1 MRDKEKL
8 DSPLIFLQMHYAMN
22 ADSEKEIVD
31 TDSNKTFVLD
41 KPTTARDDFL
51 SAARSL
57 VNQGQ
62 PSQALQAVLC
72 VSLFH
77 FPLSRQRFQTS
88 TSILSVQTSLNN

>member
-1 MRDKEKL
+1 
-8 DSPLIFLQMHYAMN
+8 MHYAMN

-62 PSQALQAVLC
+62 PSQALQAVRGCSETRAPPTLIWFSQKSC
-72 VSLFH
+72 
-77 FPLSRQRFQTS
+77 
-88 TSILSVQTSLNN
+88 